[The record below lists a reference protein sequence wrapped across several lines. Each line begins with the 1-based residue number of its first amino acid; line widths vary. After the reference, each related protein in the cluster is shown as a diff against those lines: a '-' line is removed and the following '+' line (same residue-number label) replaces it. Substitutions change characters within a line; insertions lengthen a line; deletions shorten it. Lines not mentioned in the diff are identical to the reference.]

1 MTAWIWLAVLAA
13 IAGSVMTL
21 AVRRLSP
28 RQAGAVAVG
37 GAAVGLAALRQFA
50 LALPLAALAW
60 SLWRSGAPGPAP
72 SAGQRSEVRSDG
84 LVMTLDHDSG
94 EMDGEVMTGPHQGA
108 LLSALTTEDLQ
119 GLARQFESDGDDD
132 SLALL
137 LAYLDRVGGGGASES
152 EAPPAESDGG
162 MSEAQAL
169 RILGLEPGAGVEE
182 VREAYRRLIR
192 RAHPDLGGSSG
203 LAAMINEAKAR
214 LDPD

>member
-60 SLWRSGAPGPAP
+60 SLWRSGTPGPAP

-94 EMDGEVMTGPHQGA
+94 EMDGEVLTGPHQGA
-108 LLSALTTEDLQ
+108 RVSALGTEDLQ
-119 GLARQFESDGDDD
+119 ALARQFESEGDDD

-137 LAYLDRVGGGGASES
+137 LAYLDRIGGRAPED

-169 RILGLEPGAGVEE
+169 RILGLEPGASVEE
-182 VREAYRRLIR
+182 VGEAYRRLIR

-203 LAAMINEAKAR
+203 LAAMINEAKVR

>member
-13 IAGSVMTL
+13 VAGSVMTL
-21 AVRRLSP
+21 AVRRLTP

-50 LALPLAALAW
+50 LAVPLAALAW

-72 SAGQRSEVRSDG
+72 SVGQRSEVRSDG
-84 LVMTLDHDSG
+84 LAMSLDHDTG
-94 EMDGEVMTGPHQGA
+94 AMDGEVLDGPFAGA
-108 LLSALTTEDLQ
+108 RLSELSQADLRT
-119 GLARQFESDGDDD
+119 LARHFEDRGDED

-137 LAYLDRVGGGGASES
+137 LAYLDRIGADAAGD
-152 EAPPAESDGG
+152 EAPPAEADGG

-169 RILGLEPGAGVEE
+169 RILGLEPGADVEE
-182 VREAYRRLIR
+182 VRAAYRRLIR

>member
-1 MTAWIWLAVLAA
+1 MTAWIWLAILAA
-13 IAGSVMTL
+13 LAGSVMTL
-21 AVRRLSP
+21 AVRRLPP

-50 LALPLAALAW
+50 LAIPLAALAW

-84 LVMTLDHDSG
+84 LVMSLDHDTG
-94 EMDGEVMTGPHQGA
+94 AMDGEVLTGPFQGA
-108 LLSALTTEDLQ
+108 RLSGLAPGDLQ
-119 GLARQFESDGDDD
+119 ALARQFESAGDED

-137 LAYLDRVGGGGASES
+137 LAYLDRVGGDAEDQ
-152 EAPPAESDGG
+152 APPAESDGG

-169 RILGLEPGAGVEE
+169 RILGLEPGASVED

>member
-1 MTAWIWLAVLAA
+1 MTAWIWLAILAA
-13 IAGSVMTL
+13 LAGSVMTL
-21 AVRRLSP
+21 AVRRLPP

-50 LALPLAALAW
+50 LAIPLAALAW

-84 LVMTLDHDSG
+84 LVMSLDHDTG
-94 EMDGEVMTGPHQGA
+94 AMDGEVLTGPLKGA
-108 LLSALTTEDLQ
+108 RLSDLGPGDLQ
-119 GLARQFESDGDDD
+119 ALARQFEAGGDED

-137 LAYLDRVGGGGASES
+137 LAYLDRVGGGATEN
-152 EAPPAESDGG
+152 EAPPAEADGG

-169 RILGLEPGAGVEE
+169 RILGLEPGASVDD

>member
-1 MTAWIWLAVLAA
+1 MTAWISLAIFAA
-13 IAGSVMTL
+13 IAGSVITL
-21 AVRRLSP
+21 AMRRLPP

-37 GAAVGLAALRQFA
+37 SAAVGLAAVRQFA
-50 LALPLAALAW
+50 LAIPLAALAW

-84 LVMTLDHDSG
+84 LVMSLDHDTG
-94 EMDGEVMTGPHQGA
+94 TMDGEVLTGPFQGA
-108 LLSALTTEDLQ
+108 RLSGLEPGDLQ
-119 GLARQFESDGDDD
+119 ALARQFESAGDED

-137 LAYLDRVGGGGASES
+137 LAYLDRVGGAAEDQ
-152 EAPPAESDGG
+152 APPAESDGG

-169 RILGLEPGAGVEE
+169 RILGLEPGASVED